1 MNTRHFSQLP
11 KPYLAYPKVIQ
22 GLIFKKPKGEKVL
35 PQVEYVVDSFKVDQK
50 HLKAYNQVCGFK
62 NNGYIP
68 AIYLAVL
75 SQSLQMHMMTPEA
88 FPFAIL
94 GLVHIRNQVK
104 QNRKVGVNEQL
115 TLSCKFGELKPHDK
129 GVQFDFITVA
139 KVGNEVVVEALT
151 TYLARQKTAAGSA
164 AAKAPE
170 SAAPEYKAAAE
181 WEVSENTG
189 RRYALTSGDF
199 NLIHIHAVTAKAFGF
214 KQAIAHG
221 MWSGSLVST
230 VLATQFPGPGTILVD
245 QSLRYTRPVSIGDR
259 IELTL
264 TVKQKFTHNRHVLF
278 DCVCINQEGLEVV
291 HGTAEVLA
299 PSEKITRLLQDGH
312 APAIR
317 IDDKHARFTEN
328 AYLLVCW

>member
-50 HLKAYNQVCGFK
+50 HLKAYNAVTGFK

-75 SQSLQMHMMTPEA
+75 SQSLQMHMMTQEA

-104 QNRKVGVNEQL
+104 QSRKVGLNEQL
-115 TLSCKFGELKPHDK
+115 TLSCKFGELQPHDK
-129 GVQFDFITVA
+129 GVQFDFITTV
-139 KVGNEVVVEALT
+139 KVGNEVVMEGLT
-151 TYLARQKTAAGSA
+151 TYLARQKTTTKA
-164 AAKAPE
+164 AAKPAE
-170 SAAPEYKAAAE
+170 SKALNYAVQAE
-181 WEVSENTG
+181 WDISENTG

-199 NLIHIHAVTAKAFGF
+199 NLIHIHAITAKAFGF

-221 MWSGSLVST
+221 MWSKAKALSS
-230 VLATQFPGPGTILVD
+230 
-245 QSLRYTRPVSIGDR
+245 
-259 IELTL
+259 LTL
-264 TVKQKFTHNRHVLF
+264 P
-278 DCVCINQEGLEVV
+278 DAYEVDV
-291 HGTAEVLA
+291 WFKLPMYLPSKVEFLTATDA
-299 PSEKITRLLQDGH
+299 KNTD
-312 APAIR
+312 
-317 IDDKHARFTEN
+317 F
-328 AYLLVCW
+328 